1 MLLSMW
7 VRLWGGWYVYR
18 ERARPGKPLARL
30 HRPIYKAFM
39 DSRGAYVSL
48 LTEFAGEPTLPHKQH
63 GIFIAPGA
71 KIGRGVT
78 IYQHVTIGRNDIPT
92 SPTYGAPVIGD
103 DVYIGAGAR
112 IIGGITVGDGARIG
126 AGAIVVKDV
135 PQGATAVSPR
145 AVVIS

>member
-7 VRLWGGWYVYR
+7 VKLWGGWFAYR
-18 ERARPGKPLARL
+18 EHARSGGPLARL
-30 HRPIYKAFM
+30 HRPLYKAFM

-48 LTEFAGEPTLPHKQH
+48 LTEFAGEPVLPHKQH

-71 KIGRGVT
+71 RIGRGVT
-78 IYQHVTIGRNDIPT
+78 IYQHVTIGRNDIET

-112 IIGGITVGDGARIG
+112 IIGGITIGDGARIG

-135 PQGATAVSPR
+135 PRGATAVSPR